1 MEVPLTLHS
10 MRFLRKGVKMEKQID
25 IFGNETNIAEIE
37 KKEKL
42 KRKRYITMQQMYGM
56 KEGKKCG
63 TCKHCIGY
71 RQSKTWYKCKLWFI
85 SHSSATDIHLK
96 DTACN
101 KYESEE

>member
-1 MEVPLTLHS
+1 
-10 MRFLRKGVKMEKQID
+10 MEKQID

-42 KRKRYITMQQMYGM
+42 KRKRYKTMQQMYGT

-71 RQSKTWYKCKLWFI
+71 SRSKTWYKCSLWFI
-85 SHSSATDIHLK
+85 SHSSATDIRLK